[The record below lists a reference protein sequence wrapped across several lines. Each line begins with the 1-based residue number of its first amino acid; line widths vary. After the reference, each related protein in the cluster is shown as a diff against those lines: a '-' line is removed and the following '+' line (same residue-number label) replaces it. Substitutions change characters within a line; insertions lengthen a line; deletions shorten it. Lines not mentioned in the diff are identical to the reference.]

1 MILEN
6 LELFN
11 SSRDFV
17 KIKKLTQKIKTKRR
31 RKKKKKEGKK
41 TALPPSLRG
50 GILSLSKESL
60 RYLGRSSC
68 TAGEAR
74 SQVRKRGSWPSGV
87 STEKG
92 ETAAKQRRRGVWLAA
107 RSRAA
112 ASRSEG

>member
-41 TALPPSLRG
+41 NSPPPELARG
-50 GILSLSKESL
+50 DFEFKQGIFE
-60 RYLGRSSC
+60 
-68 TAGEAR
+68 
-74 SQVRKRGSWPSGV
+74 V
-87 STEKG
+87 S
-92 ETAAKQRRRGVWLAA
+92 R
-107 RSRAA
+107 
-112 ASRSEG
+112 